1 MKGYCTISGCMQPSK
16 TTGPDKREYCLRCFR
31 AFDRGRLFYAS
42 LVSEGVRY
50 FTERLTE
57 KKMGEQKR
65 TAVAISD
72 AIGKLREELTRKEKP
87 CQT

>member
-1 MKGYCTISGCMQPSK
+1 MQPSK
-16 TTGPDKREYCLRCFR
+16 TAGPDKREYCLRCFR

-42 LVSEGVRY
+42 LVSDGVRY

-65 TAVAISD
+65 TALAISE
-72 AIGKLREELTRKEKP
+72 AIGKLKEELREEKS
-87 CQT
+87 C

>member
-1 MKGYCTISGCMQPSK
+1 MQPSK

-65 TAVAISD
+65 TALAISE
-72 AIGKLREELTRKEKP
+72 AIDKLKEELREEKS
-87 CQT
+87 C